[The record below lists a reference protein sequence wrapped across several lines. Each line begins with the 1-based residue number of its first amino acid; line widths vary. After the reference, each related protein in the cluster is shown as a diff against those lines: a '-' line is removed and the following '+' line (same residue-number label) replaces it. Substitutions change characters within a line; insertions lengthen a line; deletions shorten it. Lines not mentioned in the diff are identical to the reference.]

1 MPPEGINLDY
11 LSPGA
16 GAKPY
21 FEFGLEPPRCAL
33 QCWSLEPFLKQWLL
47 QEQLQGEGSGGG
59 GGGGSGNGASVLPP
73 SVGGGDSRKAAAD
86 AAAAAAAAAT
96 DDAPSSSS
104 SPPSTSTS
112 SSSSKSSSNSTT
124 ASSSSSSSSSSS
136 GSPTTNGVG
145 GALGALVKHV
155 VAGRGGAIQL
165 ASRAWQ
171 ETGMSRQEWSR
182 LMAAD
187 APPYAIANNNVR
199 LPLSFRTLP
208 TTARHHD
215 GTLQYDAHNLYG
227 LSQAAVTARALRR
240 VFAAKKKEEGAATG
254 ATKTKTKTKTRTRT
268 KTKKSSLFSSL
279 FPSSS
284 SPPPASSPPP
294 SSTSTPSSYS
304 RRPFILTRSSFLGA
318 GAHSAHWL
326 GDNAA
331 TWEDLRWSVTGVLES
346 GLYGNPL
353 PGADVCGF
361 LFDSTPE
368 LCSRWIAAGSFH
380 PFVRDHSDLMA
391 ANQELY
397 RWPETERA
405 ARRSLGAR
413 YRLLP
418 YFYTGSRAANNR
430 GCPLARPLWFGW
442 SSERAAVGS
451 VASGEQWLVGD
462 ALLVS
467 PVMRPNATEVEAYFP
482 PGSWFDLWTGAKVVE
497 YHLGGKRRAREDG
510 DGGGE
515 EGKSGFASSS
525 VLDDRL
531 GVDTSS
537 SSSSSSSFEDGKGKG
552 GNGSN
557 SILARTSTLQAP
569 LDHVPLHLAGGIAL
583 LSAAGGEGFVP
594 LTTGEAW
601 RAPLEATV
609 ALPDIADDENFSSSS
624 SSFGGTFARCGAG
637 SGPRPGSPHA
647 PSGSS
652 SRVAWGRSFRDGER
666 GDDADA
672 LAKGSWALVS
682 GWEERGEE
690 EGKGGGGGGGG
701 RGGGGVRITLSRS
714 GNGWEEE
721 HSSSKK
727 DIDNCSG
734 GPWPRLADVRVLG
747 VEAEPDPAS
756 FRVSGFLRSGESSSA
771 ALLLKPK
778 QVSFD
783 AETGVLVVK
792 GLNARLECGAK
803 GEAAGVELRW
813 KAKAQAT
820 KATTTSTSK
829 KDEL

>member
-47 QEQLQGEGSGGG
+47 QEQLQGSSGGG
-59 GGGGSGNGASVLPP
+59 AAGAADGDASVLPP
-73 SVGGGDSRKAAAD
+73 SVGGGDSRKAAAGAAG
-86 AAAAAAAAAT
+86 AAAARGDDGGEEKTPPPATSSAASS
-96 DDAPSSSS
+96 DSSSS
-104 SPPSTSTS
+104 S
-112 SSSSKSSSNSTT
+112 
-124 ASSSSSSSSSSS
+124 
-136 GSPTTNGVG
+136 SPTTNGVG
-145 GALGALVKHV
+145 GALGVLVKHV

-171 ETGMSRQEWSR
+171 ETGMSRAEWSR
-182 LMAAD
+182 LMKAD

-208 TTARHHD
+208 TTARHFD

-240 VFAAKKKEEGAATG
+240 VFAAKAAKGGRTEEEEESGRGAPAAT
-254 ATKTKTKTKTRTRT
+254 AAAAEERR
-268 KTKKSSLFSSL
+268 KKKPALFSSLFSSSRSSSAPPSSPPS
-279 FPSSS
+279 PSSS
-284 SPPPASSPPP
+284 SSASP
-294 SSTSTPSSYS
+294 SYS
-304 RRPFILTRSSFLGA
+304 RRPFVLTRSSFLGA

-331 TWEDLRWSVTGVLES
+331 TWEDLRWSVAGVLEA

-361 LFDSTPE
+361 LFDTTPE
-368 LCSRWIAAGSFH
+368 LCARWIAAGSFH

-391 ANQELY
+391 AGQELY
-397 RWPETERA
+397 RWPQTARA
-405 ARRSLGAR
+405 ARRALGAR

-418 YFYTGSRAANNR
+418 YLYTGSAAAARR

-442 SSERAAVGS
+442 PSERAAVGS

-467 PVMRPNATEVEAYFP
+467 PALRPNVSEVEAYFP
-482 PGSWFDLWTGAKVVE
+482 PGGWFDLWTGARVAE
-497 YHLGGKRRAREDG
+497 YHEGGSRRAR
-510 DGGGE
+510 GGG
-515 EGKSGFASSS
+515 GNGGGGSGGGGSGGGGSGGGGSGPSSPAPS

-531 GVDTSS
+531 GGD
-537 SSSSSSSFEDGKGKG
+537 EGEG
-552 GNGSN
+552 GGEV
-557 SILARTSTLQAP
+557 LTRTSTLQAP
-569 LDHVPLHLAGGIAL
+569 LDHVPLHLAGGAAL
-583 LSAAGGEGFVP
+583 LSAAGGEAFVP

-609 ALPDIADDENFSSSS
+609 ALPDSDKKSSS
-624 SSFGGTFARCGAG
+624 SSFGGTFSRCGAG
-637 SGPRPGSPHA
+637 SGPSRGSPHA
-647 PSGSS
+647 PSSPN

-672 LAKGSWALVS
+672 FARGSWALVS
-682 GWEERGEE
+682 GWEE
-690 EGKGGGGGGGG
+690 EGK
-701 RGGGGVRITLSRS
+701 GGGVRITLSRS
-714 GNGWEEE
+714 GNGWNNEGGGGGGGGGEEGGGQGVE
-721 HSSSKK
+721 
-727 DIDNCSG
+727 DNCSG
-734 GPWPRLADVRVLG
+734 GPWPLLADVRVLG
-747 VEAEPDPAS
+747 VEAEPDAS
-756 FRVSGFLRSGESSSA
+756 SFELSRFTKASSFSSSSPVS
-771 ALLLKPK
+771 LKPK

-783 AETGVLVVK
+783 AESGVLFVR
-792 GLNARLECGAK
+792 GLNARLECGRR
-803 GEAAGVELRW
+803 GEAAGAELRW
-813 KAKAQAT
+813 RAKTKAKG
-820 KATTTSTSK
+820 SSSSSSS

>member
-47 QEQLQGEGSGGG
+47 QEQLQG
-59 GGGGSGNGASVLPP
+59 GNGAAAAAAVGDASVLPP

-86 AAAAAAAAAT
+86 AAAASAAKG
-96 DDAPSSSS
+96 DGRGGGGGSGAPSPSPLTSSA
-104 SPPSTSTS
+104 STS
-112 SSSSKSSSNSTT
+112 SSSSNSTS
-124 ASSSSSSSSSSS
+124 AP
-136 GSPTTNGVG
+136 SPTTNGVG
-145 GALGALVKHV
+145 GALGALDKHV
-155 VAGRGGAIQL
+155 VSGRGGAIQL

-171 ETGMSRQEWSR
+171 ETGMSRGEWSK
-182 LMAAD
+182 LMRAD

-208 TTARHHD
+208 TTARHFD

-227 LSQAAVTARALRR
+227 LSQAAVTARAMRR
-240 VFAAKKKEEGAATG
+240 VFAAKGKEEEERRKNGGAAA
-254 ATKTKTKTKTRTRT
+254 ATTEKKKTSFL
-268 KTKKSSLFSSL
+268 SSLLSSSSSSA
-279 FPSSS
+279 PSSS
-284 SPPPASSPPP
+284 SSSYY
-294 SSTSTPSSYS
+294 YS

-331 TWEDLRWSVTGVLES
+331 TWEDLRRSVTGVLES

-361 LFDSTPE
+361 LFDAAPE
-368 LCSRWIAAGSFH
+368 LCARWISAGSFH

-397 RWPETERA
+397 RWAETSRA
-405 ARRSLGAR
+405 ARRALGAR

-418 YFYTGSRAANNR
+418 YLYTGSRAASSR

-442 SSERAAVGS
+442 PGERAAVGS

-462 ALLVS
+462 GVLVS
-467 PVMRPNATEVEAYFP
+467 PAMRPNVSEVEAYFP
-482 PGSWFDLWTGAKVVE
+482 PGAWFDLWTGAKVVE
-497 YHLGGKRRAREDG
+497 YYEGGKRRVRDN
-510 DGGGE
+510 GGG
-515 EGKSGFASSS
+515 GGGGNANGSAFSSLSSSS
-525 VLDDRL
+525 VLADLLGDDTANIGGGGEGGT
-531 GVDTSS
+531 GVV
-537 SSSSSSSFEDGKGKG
+537 
-552 GNGSN
+552 
-557 SILARTSTLQAP
+557 ARTSTLQVP

-609 ALPDIADDENFSSSS
+609 ALPDFDAKKNSSSSSS

-647 PSGSS
+647 PSSPKA
-652 SRVAWGRSFRDGER
+652 RVAWGRSFRDGER
-666 GDDADA
+666 GDDVDA
-672 LAKGSWALVS
+672 FAKGSWALVS
-682 GWEERGEE
+682 GWEEEE
-690 EGKGGGGGGGG
+690 EEESGKG
-701 RGGGGVRITLSRS
+701 GGGGVRITLSRS
-714 GNGWEEE
+714 GNGWGERGDEGQV
-721 HSSSKK
+721 
-727 DIDNCSG
+727 DNCSG
-734 GPWPRLADVRVLG
+734 GPWPSLADVRVLG
-747 VEAEPDPAS
+747 VGSTPDAAS
-756 FRVSGFLRSGESSSA
+756 FALVSWSSSA
-771 ALLLKPK
+771 SAAGSSKKSSSSSSSSTSSSTTTTTTTLLKPK

-783 AETGVLVVK
+783 ERTGVLLVR
-792 GLNARLECGAK
+792 GLNARLECGAR

-813 KAKAQAT
+813 KST
-820 KATTTSTSK
+820 KKSSSTSTSSPSSSSASLSK
-829 KDEL
+829 NEL

>member
-47 QEQLQGEGSGGG
+47 QEQVQGGNSGGAG
-59 GGGGSGNGASVLPP
+59 AGASGEGGGSSNVLL
-73 SVGGGDSRKAAAD
+73 SSFGGGDSRKAAAD
-86 AAAAAAAAAT
+86 AAAAAAARGE
-96 DDAPSSSS
+96 DDGGAAPSPSP
-104 SPPSTSTS
+104 PPSTSSASSNSPSTS
-112 SSSSKSSSNSTT
+112 SSPT
-124 ASSSSSSSSSSS
+124 A
-136 GSPTTNGVG
+136 NGVG

-165 ASRAWQ
+165 ASRPWQ
-171 ETGMSRQEWSR
+171 ETGMSRAEWSR
-182 LMAAD
+182 LMKAD

-208 TTARHHD
+208 TTARHFD

-227 LSQAAVTARALRR
+227 LSQAAVTARALKR
-240 VFAAKKKEEGAATG
+240 VFAAKAKGEKAKERGAMEKK
-254 ATKTKTKTKTRTRT
+254 KTSSFF
-268 KTKKSSLFSSL
+268 SSLFSSSS
-279 FPSSS
+279 PSSS
-284 SPPPASSPPP
+284 P
-294 SSTSTPSSYS
+294 STSYS
-304 RRPFILTRSSFLGA
+304 RRPFVLTRSSFLGA

-331 TWEDLRWSVTGVLES
+331 TWEDLRWSVTGVLEA

-361 LFDSTPE
+361 LFDSSPE
-368 LCSRWIAAGSFH
+368 LCSRWISAGSFH

-397 RWPETERA
+397 RWPQTRKA
-405 ARRSLGAR
+405 ARKALGAR

-418 YFYTGSRAANNR
+418 YFYTGSAAASRR

-442 SSERAAVGS
+442 PSERAAVGS
-451 VASGEQWLVGD
+451 AASGEQWLVGD
-462 ALLVS
+462 GLLVS
-467 PVMRPNATEVEAYFP
+467 PAMRPNVSEVEAYFP
-482 PGSWFDLWTGAKVVE
+482 PGSWFDFWNGAKVVE
-497 YHLGGKRRAREDG
+497 YHQGGKRRTREN
-510 DGGGE
+510 GGGE
-515 EGKSGFASSS
+515 KNGSFSTSS

-531 GVDTSS
+531 GDDTAAA
-537 SSSSSSSFEDGKGKG
+537 
-552 GNGSN
+552 GNGNGGEGSE
-557 SILARTSTLQAP
+557 ILARTSTLQAP

-583 LSAAGGEGFVP
+583 LSAAGGEAFVP

-609 ALPDIADDENFSSSS
+609 ALPDFGACEKSSS

-637 SGPRPGSPHA
+637 SGPSRGSPHA
-647 PSGSS
+647 PSSS
-652 SRVAWGRSFRDGER
+652 QRSRVAWGRSFRDGER

-672 LAKGSWALVS
+672 FAKGSWALVS
-682 GWEERGEE
+682 GWEDEGEDGEE
-690 EGKGGGGGGGG
+690 GD
-701 RGGGGVRITLSRS
+701 GGGVRITLSRS
-714 GNGWEEE
+714 GNGWNERERE
-721 HSSSKK
+721 GERE
-727 DIDNCSG
+727 DRVDNCSG
-734 GPWPRLADVRVLG
+734 GPWPPLADVRVLG
-747 VEAEPDPAS
+747 VEAEPDAAS
-756 FRVSGFLRSGESSSA
+756 FSLSSFTFSSS
-771 ALLLKPK
+771 LSSSSSVSLRPK

-783 AETGVLVVK
+783 AESGVLFVQ
-792 GLNARLECGAK
+792 GLNARLECGAG

-813 KAKAQAT
+813 RT
-820 KATTTSTSK
+820 KATATMAKGKGGSTVSSSPS